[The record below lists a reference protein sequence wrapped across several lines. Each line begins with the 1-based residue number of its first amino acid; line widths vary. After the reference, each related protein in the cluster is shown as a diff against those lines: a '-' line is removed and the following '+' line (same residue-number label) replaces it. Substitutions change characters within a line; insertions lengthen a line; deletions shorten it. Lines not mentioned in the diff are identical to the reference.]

1 MPADAEL
8 AERLLRAVRAQDFGA
23 TPDSERGGAAIA
35 HHPSIDLALALFTPG
50 AAPRFANV
58 LFSREHPGGIAA
70 PLGDDA
76 GALRGL
82 RFDADIQDAQGESIA
97 WRPDADWSRLPFE
110 PLQGDGP
117 LRFVAPYPASV
128 LKLMVAFGIALAR
141 DRGLIDEWPA
151 AMVPMITVSD
161 NDATTELVA
170 LLHRLAMIEPLHAA
184 FVRCGLTTL
193 RLRGTTAAG
202 GWGNRDGAGV
212 GRIQMTAW
220 DTLRLLWLI
229 DAQTPQPPWL
239 KPGSKPLRPESAAHL
254 VDLLRHQQLDGVLS
268 SGSLR
273 DLPGW
278 VEGLPDA
285 PTFAHKT
292 GNTQNYAADAGIVQR
307 GGSDGGYAIVV
318 VFTNLGTRYA
328 PQPRCASTWRLPAL
342 GGAIR
347 SLIDAA

>member
-8 AERLLRAVRAQDFGA
+8 ARDLLRAVQAQDFGA
-23 TPDSERGGAAIA
+23 TADAERGGAALA
-35 HHPSIDLALALFTPG
+35 HFPSIDLALALFAPG

-70 PLGDDA
+70 PLADDA
-76 GALRGL
+76 GALVGL
-82 RFDADIQDAQGESIA
+82 RYDADLQDAQGESIA

-110 PLQGDGP
+110 RLYGDGP
-117 LRFVAPYPASV
+117 LRVVAPYPASV

-141 DRGLIDEWPA
+141 DRGLIAAWPHA
-151 AMVPMITVSD
+151 LAPMLTVSD
-161 NDATTELVA
+161 NDATTELVRQ
-170 LLHRLAMIEPLHAA
+170 LHRLGMIDPLHAE
-184 FVRCGLTTL
+184 FGRCGLPTL

-202 GWGNRDGAGV
+202 GWGNADGAGV

-229 DAQTPQPPWL
+229 DGQTPQPPWL
-239 KPGSKPLRPESAAHL
+239 PPGSKPLRPESAAHL
-254 VDLLRHQQLDGVLS
+254 VELLRRQQLDGVLS

-285 PTFAHKT
+285 PAYAHKT
-292 GNTQNYAADAGIVQR
+292 GNTLNYAADAGIVQR
-307 GGSDGGYAIVV
+307 GGGGGRYAIVV
-318 VFTNLGTRYA
+318 VFTNLGTRHA